1 MKKTIGLIVLLIV
14 TLITLTGCAQ
24 LKYEVEIKPNGT
36 GEISYV
42 YGISKTT
49 LDTFNVSVDDFV
61 DEMKEQA
68 EESNY
73 QVETYE
79 DEEIAGFRAS
89 KHIEDFNEEFSLQ
102 EAFGEEYV
110 KDTEENGIKVKKG
123 LFATKYSQTA
133 ELDLST
139 ISEEERNYV
148 TMSYQI
154 KLPTKV
160 TSTNADELSADE
172 KTLTWNLTA
181 GEINK
186 IEFNASSV
194 NALPVILLVVI
205 VAIAI
210 ALIIILKKKHTTN
223 KK

>member
-1 MKKTIGLIVLLIV
+1 MKKTIGLIVLLV
-14 TLITLTGCAQ
+14 LMLVTLTGCAQ
-24 LKYEVEIKPNGT
+24 LNYEVEIKSNGT

-42 YGISKTT
+42 YGISKKI
-49 LDTFNVSVDDFV
+49 LSSLNVSVDDFV
-61 DEMKEQA
+61 NEMKEQA

-79 DEEIAGFRAS
+79 DDEIAGFKAN

-110 KDTEENGIKVKKG
+110 KDTEENGIKVKKS
-123 LFATKYSQTA
+123 LFTTKYSQTA

-139 ISEEERNYV
+139 ISEEERSYV

-160 TSTNADELSADE
+160 TSTNADELSEDE

-194 NALPVILLVVI
+194 NTLPVILLVVI

>member
-110 KDTEENGIKVKKG
+110 KDTQENGIKVKKG

-160 TSTNADELSADE
+160 TSTNADELSEDE

>member
-89 KHIEDFNEEFSLQ
+89 KHIEDFNKEFSLQ

-160 TSTNADELSADE
+160 TSTNADELSEDE

>member
-154 KLPTKV
+154 KLPTKI
-160 TSTNADELSADE
+160 TSTNADELSEDE

>member
-1 MKKTIGLIVLLIV
+1 MKKTIGLIVLLLFTLV
-14 TLITLTGCAQ
+14 TLSGCAQ
-24 LKYEVEIKPNGT
+24 LNYEVEIKSNGT

-42 YGISKTT
+42 YGISKNI
-49 LDTFNVSVDDFV
+49 LSSLNVSVDEFV
-61 DEMKEQA
+61 NEMKEQA

-79 DEEIAGFRAS
+79 DDEIAGFKAS

-110 KDTEENGIKVKKG
+110 KDTKENGIKVKKG
-123 LFATKYSQTA
+123 LFTTKYSQTA

-139 ISEEERNYV
+139 ISEEERSYV

-160 TSTNADELSADE
+160 TSTNADELSEDE
-172 KTLTWNLTA
+172 KILKWNLTA

-194 NALPVILLVVI
+194 NTLPVILLVVI
-205 VAIAI
+205 VVVVI
-210 ALIIILKKKHTTN
+210 ALIIILKKKYATN